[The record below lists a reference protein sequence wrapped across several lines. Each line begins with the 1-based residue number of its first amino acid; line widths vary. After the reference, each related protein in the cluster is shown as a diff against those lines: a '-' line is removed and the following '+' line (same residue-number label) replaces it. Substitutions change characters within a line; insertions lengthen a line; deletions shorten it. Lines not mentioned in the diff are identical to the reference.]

1 MYCFFTI
8 FVLVSESM
16 LIKIGKMWLHKK
28 DGGGFAADHLSP
40 SQLTKPIDQWFNDY
54 CVLDEK
60 DRKKRPPNMRMIF
73 GGIVGRAMQD
83 MIVHKLSIS
92 EVMKGKKDAKRDS

>member
-1 MYCFFTI
+1 
-8 FVLVSESM
+8 M
-16 LIKIGKMWLHKK
+16 LIKIGKQWKHRKV
-28 DGGGFAADHLSP
+28 GGCFTADHLSP
-40 SQLTKPIDQWFNDY
+40 SQLTKSPDQWFYDY

-73 GGIVGRAMQD
+73 GGIVGRAIQD